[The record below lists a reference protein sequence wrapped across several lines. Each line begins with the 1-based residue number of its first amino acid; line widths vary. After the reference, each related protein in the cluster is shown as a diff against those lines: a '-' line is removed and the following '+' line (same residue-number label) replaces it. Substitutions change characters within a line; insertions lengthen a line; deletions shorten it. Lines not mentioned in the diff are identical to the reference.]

1 VKPDQDN
8 RRFQNDR
15 RKRPTPLLSRYTF
28 FGRRKEFRREIDQ
41 QKGGYVDRYSPIL
54 LFFLISIAGLNVL
67 DALFTIMI
75 LDLKGWEVNP
85 IVRSVMEVYGE
96 NFWVWKFV
104 LVSSSLILVCLHS
117 RFRRVKVAVVC
128 ISFIYWAVILYQ
140 VFLITHP

>member
-1 VKPDQDN
+1 M
-8 RRFQNDR
+8 
-15 RKRPTPLLSRYTF
+15 
-28 FGRRKEFRREIDQ
+28 
-41 QKGGYVDRYSPIL
+41 DRYSPIL